1 MKNLCMAVLVGVLG
15 VSTDIQADIY
25 KYVDGD
31 GRVFYTDKPPHKK
44 YRNISQ
50 APLKNNSSA
59 FRLLRRNKRRYTGI
73 IAAAAHKYRLDVNLI
88 HAVIR
93 AESAYN
99 AQAVSKAGAVGL
111 MQLMPATAKQYGALS
126 RIDPRQNVFAGTR
139 YLKYLVGLFP
149 HNLSLAIAAYN
160 AGESAVKR
168 YKNTIPPY
176 PETQNYVR
184 KVLRFYKKR
193 NV

>member
-1 MKNLCMAVLVGVLG
+1 MNALG
-15 VSTDIQADIY
+15 VVTFIGFLMLSMDIQADIY
-25 KYVDGD
+25 KYVDTD

-44 YRNISQ
+44 YRNVFQ
-50 APLKNNSSA
+50 DKTKRNTAAL
-59 FRLLRRNKRRYTGI
+59 RLLWRNKKRYTGI
-73 IAAAAHKYRLDVNLI
+73 IAAAAHKYRLDADLI

-99 AQAVSKAGAVGL
+99 AKAVSKAGAVGL

-126 RIDPRQNVFAGTR
+126 RTDPRQNVFAGAR

-149 HNLSLAIAAYN
+149 KNLSLAIAAYN
-160 AGESAVKR
+160 AGENTVKR
-168 YKNTIPPY
+168 YKNKIPPY

-184 KVLRFYKKR
+184 KVLKFYKKR